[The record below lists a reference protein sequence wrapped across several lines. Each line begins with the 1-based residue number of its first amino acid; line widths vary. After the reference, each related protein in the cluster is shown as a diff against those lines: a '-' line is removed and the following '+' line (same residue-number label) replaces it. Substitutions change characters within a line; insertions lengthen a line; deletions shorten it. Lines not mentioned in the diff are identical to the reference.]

1 MVMTGEQVKEKFKK
15 EGVTVSS
22 WARKNGYMP
31 NEVIRVLNGFAKGNY
46 GKAHEI
52 AVELGMKPKSE
63 EMQRSA

>member
-22 WARKNGYMP
+22 WARKNGYTP

-52 AVELGMKPKSE
+52 AVELGMKTKSE
-63 EMQRSA
+63 AEKRSA